1 LKRIFD
7 IILSLILIIIFT
19 APILLILALIKLD
32 SEGPSIHW
40 SKRVGKNKKFFYMPK
55 LRTMF
60 VNTPQIET
68 NKLIDIEKKITKI
81 GYILRKFSFDELP
94 QIYLVLIGQ
103 MSFVGPRP
111 ALYNQKALINE
122 RQIRGIHFLKP
133 GITGLAQVNGRD
145 DISLHKK
152 ISYDHMYLKKHN
164 FFYDIKIIIKTI
176 YVVFKQKDILH

>member
-7 IILSLILIIIFT
+7 IILSLILIGIFT
-19 APILLILALIKLD
+19 VPIFLIYILIRFD
-32 SEGPSIHW
+32 SKGSPIHW
-40 SKRVGKNKKFFYMPK
+40 SKRIGKNKKIFNMPK

-60 VNTPQIET
+60 INTPQIET
-68 NKLIDIEKKITKI
+68 NKLMGIKKRITKI
-81 GYILRKFSFDELP
+81 GYTLRKFSLDELP
-94 QIYLVLIGQ
+94 QIYLVLSGK

-111 ALYNQKALINE
+111 ALYNQKFLINKRE
-122 RQIRGIHFLKP
+122 KMGIHSLKP

-152 ISYDHMYLKKHN
+152 ISYDLTYLNKHN
-164 FFYDIKIIIKTI
+164 FFYDLKIIVKTI